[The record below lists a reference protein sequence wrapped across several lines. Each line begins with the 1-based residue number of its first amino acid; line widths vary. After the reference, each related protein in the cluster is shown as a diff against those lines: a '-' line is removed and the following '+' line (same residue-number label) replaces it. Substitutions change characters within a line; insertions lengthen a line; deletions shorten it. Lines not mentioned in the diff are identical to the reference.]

1 MGGETKERRKYE
13 GGGGKEKS
21 KREIKQT

>member
-13 GGGGKEKS
+13 GGEEKS